1 RDLAEQL
8 DAHRKERLAE
18 HPELTIT
25 KLYNVLEKV
34 RARAPLTDAERDVH
48 TKGLVGVL
56 REIHDDLDG
65 AVLEAYGWPVD
76 LSDEEVLERLVR
88 VNRERAGEEAAG
100 VVRWLRPEFQN
111 PEGVAL
117 QAKVALEAKAAETKM
132 EPMPWPSSLP
142 EQAKAVR
149 QALEALQVPVTPAQ
163 AAKAFKGARRTTVAE
178 LLETLTALGQVV

>member
-1 RDLAEQL
+1 CFETFPFPDATDAQRERIRDLAEQL
-8 DAHRKERLAE
+8 DAHRKERLTE

-76 LSDEEVLERLVR
+76 LSDEEVLERLVQL
-88 VNRERAGEEAAG
+88 NRERAAEEAAG

-117 QAKVALEAKAAETKM
+117 QAKVALEA
-132 EPMPWPSSLP
+132 
-142 EQAKAVR
+142 
-149 QALEALQVPVTPAQ
+149 
-163 AAKAFKGARRTTVAE
+163 
-178 LLETLTALGQVV
+178 